1 MKSLAFILPAILI
14 ASFSFCQNKDSAQF
28 YFNKGV
34 EANAS
39 RLFAVASKNFEKAI
53 SFNSN
58 FTEAYI
64 ENGKVNLAM
73 RVIGKAYENFSKAYQ
88 LDPKNNEVVS
98 ELATLSFNNHQFQKA
113 IDFAQKCVNCNNT
126 SRILGMSYYYLEDYG
141 KAEKYLKV
149 ALLEHQQD
157 ADASYTLAR
166 TYLESDN
173 FQNAI
178 SSFQKAIDLQK
189 NNQWMYELG
198 LIYYNQNDYKNALKY
213 FQMAVDD
220 GYNKTNDFYENYG
233 FAQLYSGDT
242 QNGIKTLKIVLERK
256 PNNRELLNNIAYAMY
271 DTKKYNEALE
281 YFTKV
286 LEMNPKDAPTLY
298 MAGMTFQKLGEKE
311 KGQKLCDSAISLDPQ
326 LKRYRQK
333 NEVPFGL

>member
-1 MKSLAFILPAILI
+1 MKSVAFILSGILI
-14 ASFSFCQNKDSAQF
+14 AQFSFCQNKDSAQF
-28 YFNKGV
+28 YFNKGIQ
-34 EANAS
+34 ANAAK
-39 RLFAVASKNFEKAI
+39 LYAVASGNFEKAI
-53 SFNSN
+53 HFNPN

-64 ENGKVNLAM
+64 GNGKANLSM
-73 RVIGKAYENFSKAYQ
+73 RVLGKAYENFEKANE
-88 LDPKNNEVVS
+88 LDPKNNEVIN

-113 IDFAQKCVNCNNT
+113 IELAEKCLNCNNT
-126 SRILGMSYYYLEDYG
+126 SRILGMSYYNLEDYG

-149 ALLEHQQD
+149 ALLQNQQD
-157 ADASYTLAR
+157 ADVAYTLGR
-166 TYLESDN
+166 IYLELDN

-178 SSFQKAIDLQK
+178 SCFQKSIDLQK

-198 LIYYNQNDYKNALKY
+198 LIYYNVNDYKNALKY
-213 FQMAVDD
+213 FHMAADN

-242 QNGIKTLKIVLERK
+242 ENGIKTLKIVLERK

-286 LEMNPKDAPTLY
+286 LEINPKDAPTLF
-298 MAGMTFQKLGEKE
+298 MAGMTFQKLGDKE
-311 KGQKLCDSAISLDPQ
+311 KGQKLCDNAISLDPS
-326 LKRYRQK
+326 LKKYRQK
-333 NEVPFGL
+333 NEVPSGL